1 MRALAAFGSSSG
13 RFWRVYP
20 TAERLGDGRGL
31 LGKLGPW
38 TPGSGTPGSGIPG
51 SGIPG
56 SGALW
61 DVAPHAN
68 LIDPFLGG
76 ACPESNQRSDSG
88 AFDSANP
95 SEYEISV
102 NSLQSLC
109 FRGFL
114 KSHRASGDMDNVI
127 VDALLRGWHRIS

>member
-13 RFWRVYP
+13 RFWRAHP
-20 TAERLGDGRGL
+20 TAERLGDDRGL

-38 TPGSGTPGSGIPG
+38 TPGSGTPGSGVLRG
-51 SGIPG
+51 
-56 SGALW
+56 
-61 DVAPHAN
+61 VAPHAN
-68 LIDPFLGG
+68 LVDPFLGG
-76 ACPESNQRSDSG
+76 ACPDSNQRSDSG
-88 AFDSANP
+88 AFESAKS
-95 SEYEISV
+95 SEYEVSA